1 MYVPTAATGNSR
13 SLVTIG
19 PSGEL
24 MSFFYPRLDFA
35 QNVREGMFG
44 VFVRNGES
52 GIFEWCFSEVWDRR
66 QWFKP
71 RTNIVVTELRHR
83 TLGLRVRVTDLLPP
97 GEPAV
102 IRHFEVEGASAAN
115 EVVLYQYFN
124 LAPADAD
131 RRNVVHWLPTRQ
143 VVVQQFRD
151 IVLAAGASK
160 AFGLSCGTVQ
170 RGGNSAVKQGML
182 RGAAQGNDQCMGNVE
197 FALAFEVGNA
207 RLWETKLVLA
217 GGQARG
223 VAADTVTRLVETPVQ
238 QLEAAAA
245 ARSTGILDQ
254 APSCPLAEWQAPYE
268 RAVLSLMDLF
278 DSTEGTFIAAPECDP
293 YYAYSGGYGYCW
305 PRDAA
310 VSAMVAARIGFPSM
324 AERFFDWC
332 TATQLDDGHWFQR
345 YWTNGLEAPAWCV
358 RHNEIQLDQTCAV
371 LHAAALFGRSAG
383 AGRAE
388 WIERLRPMAQ
398 RAVRAIVDHLDPSG
412 LHKQAA
418 DLWECCYGSF
428 SYTNGAVIAALAE
441 AARTFDL
448 DVPEVDLLR
457 RTLIERLYVPDKQ
470 RWARR
475 ITPEGEL
482 DETMDSSA
490 LGLIEPWGVLDLH
503 DPELRSLA
511 LQTIE
516 SVDQVLGR
524 DEPKGRVILR
534 FEHETYM
541 GGAAGCVNTLWLAQC
556 RLKLAT
562 VLQGP
567 ERARQLDL
575 AQQSMRAA
583 VAHANPTGQLPELM
597 PRNIPQDY
605 WAAPHGWASSLL
617 IECVLLLNS
626 LAGGNAEPVLDTVT
640 SA

>member
-24 MSFFYPRLDFA
+24 MGFFYPRLDFA

-44 VFVRNGES
+44 VFARNGGG
-52 GIFEWCFSEVWDRR
+52 GIFEWCFSEAWERS

-83 TLGLRVRVTDLLPP
+83 AWGLRVRVTDLLPP
-97 GEPAV
+97 GEPALV
-102 IRHFEVEGASAAN
+102 RHFELENIPPGH
-115 EVVLYQYFN
+115 EVILYQYFN

-131 RRNVVHWLPTRQ
+131 RRNAVHWLPARQ

-151 IVLAAGASK
+151 VVLAAGASK
-160 AFGLSCGTVQ
+160 PFGLACGTVE
-170 RGGNSAVKQGML
+170 RRGNSGVKQGML
-182 RGAAQGNDQCMGNVE
+182 HGVTHGSDQCMGDVE
-197 FALAFEVGNA
+197 FTLAFEVGA
-207 RLWETKLVLA
+207 VSSWETKLVLA
-217 GGQARG
+217 GGHTRG
-223 VAADTVTRLVETPVQ
+223 AAADTVTRLVAVPVER
-238 QLEAAAA
+238 LEAAAA
-245 ARSTGILDQ
+245 TRSAGILDQ
-254 APSCPLAEWQAPYE
+254 APTCMQAEWQAPYE

-278 DSTEGTFIAAPECDP
+278 DAAEGTFIAAPECDP
-293 YYAYSGGYGYCW
+293 YFAHSGGYGYCW

-310 VSAMVAARIGFPSM
+310 VSAMVAASIGFPGM

-332 TATQLDDGHWFQR
+332 VATQLEDGHWFQR
-345 YWTNGLEAPAWCV
+345 YWTNGVEAPAWCV

-371 LHAAALFGRSAG
+371 LHAAALFGRVAG
-383 AGRAE
+383 PGRSQ
-388 WIERLRPMAQ
+388 WIERIRPMAQ

-428 SYTNGAVIAALAE
+428 AYTNGAVIAALGE
-441 AARTFDL
+441 AARTFEL
-448 DVPEVDLLR
+448 DVPNVDLLR
-457 RTLIERLYVPDKQ
+457 RTLIERLYVREKQ

-475 ITPEGEL
+475 ITPEGTL

-490 LGLIEPWGVLDLH
+490 LGLIAPWDVLDLH
-503 DPELRSLA
+503 DPELQVLA
-511 LQTIE
+511 LHTVE
-516 SVDQVLGR
+516 SVDQALGIN
-524 DEPKGRVILR
+524 EPKGRVILR
-534 FEHETYM
+534 FEHESYM

-556 RLKLAT
+556 RLKLAGE
-562 VLQGP
+562 LEGE
-567 ERARQLDL
+567 ERGQQIEL
-575 AQQSMRAA
+575 AQEHMRAA

-597 PRNIPQDY
+597 PRNMPQDY

-617 IECVLLLNS
+617 IECVLLLDQ
-626 LAGGNAEPVLDTVT
+626 LADGTSEPVLNSVT
-640 SA
+640 TA